1 MIPIAK
7 VIVRPTEPTGKNRKK
22 VWMQKGKN
30 LFNKDDAI
38 IDGYYIDNSGN
49 LISASNSWYQNAF
62 IKVKS
67 NTQYTM
73 SSGHGI
79 LRVCFY
85 DNNKNYISRNTTEK
99 TSLTFLTPSNCE
111 YVKLSGDTSSIQI
124 LDLQLEQGPNKT
136 YYEAY
141 IEPKIYIKNIND
153 VYEEFTEKNEEKYS
167 TSETKIGTWIDGKP
181 LYRKVFI
188 GTINETTTGT
198 FQDTLID
205 MNINNVDKKFI
216 DKAFYIDQ
224 YNDSIL
230 IPYITNSGYIIKAML
245 LNKNVL
251 RIMTNSSAFNGLTFY
266 VVVNYTKTTD

>member
-7 VIVRPTEPTGKNRKK
+7 VIVSPTEPQGKNRKK

-73 SSGHGI
+73 SSGHEI

-153 VYEEFTEKNEEKYS
+153 VYEEFINKKELENKITGLEDNVKDLQTNYNSFLKPMKLGFGGSGELTKTFNLTTRGSAFISVMPNGYSDGTAYIIYFNNKN
-167 TSETKIGTWIDGKP
+167 TLTK
-181 LYRKVFI
+181 VH
-188 GTINETTTGT
+188 
-198 FQDTLID
+198 TLFGD
-205 MNINNVDKKFI
+205 SSVLKFNINNGVLTITCSVQWSDGFI
-216 DKAFYIDQ
+216 IF
-224 YNDSIL
+224 
-230 IPYITNSGYIIKAML
+230 NS
-245 LNKNVL
+245 
-251 RIMTNSSAFNGLTFY
+251 
-266 VVVNYTKTTD
+266 